1 MTLIHG
7 ELVEGGLQ
15 IQAEASA
22 AEVREAEYGRA
33 CRDERRRLQAATLEV
48 TMLFG
53 DAHQARKNLDA
64 SSDESK
70 SQLSQI
76 YVALSRKREPILTRL
91 SVSLDCA
98 KRAFTGSAG

>member
-1 MTLIHG
+1 M
-7 ELVEGGLQ
+7 Q

-22 AEVREAEYGRA
+22 AEVREAEYGKA
-33 CRDERRRLQAATLEV
+33 CRDERRRLQSTTFEV

-70 SQLSQI
+70 ALLCQI
-76 YVALSRKREPILTRL
+76 YVALSRKREPVFDL
-91 SVSLDCA
+91 S
-98 KRAFTGSAG
+98 RAFIELR